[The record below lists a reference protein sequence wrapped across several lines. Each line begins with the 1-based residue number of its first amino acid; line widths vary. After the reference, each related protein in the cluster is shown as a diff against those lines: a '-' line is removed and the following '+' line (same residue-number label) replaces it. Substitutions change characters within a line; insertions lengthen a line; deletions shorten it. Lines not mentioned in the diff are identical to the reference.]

1 MSSTHSEKY
10 LLFTKDEKLT
20 YNTLPSL
27 IVACGK
33 MPNPDLIEIVENVLQ
48 KNHDIEKELE
58 SDTIIEQN
66 DFLEI
71 LEQCSPFRAADELL
85 KHILF
90 FTDNQMFISKEQ
102 FEKLVNI
109 KGPNDQFGLTR
120 TDLDSLY
127 QILNVQDDKVNLEE
141 FVHCIVDE

>member
-1 MSSTHSEKY
+1 MSSTPSEKY
-10 LLFTKDEKLT
+10 LSFTKDGKLT
-20 YNTLPSL
+20 FNTLPSL

-33 MPNPDLIEIVENVLQ
+33 MPNSDLTKIVEDVLL
-48 KNHDIEKELE
+48 KNYGYDKEVD
-58 SDTIIEQN
+58 SDTIIEQD
-66 DFLEI
+66 DFMAI
-71 LEQCSPFRAADELL
+71 LEQCAPFKAADELL

-90 FTDNQMFISKEQ
+90 FTDNQIVISKEQ

-120 TDLDSLY
+120 AHLDSLY

-141 FVHCIVDE
+141 FVNCIVEE